1 MDLEISIVASEV
13 FSVMKCD
20 LPQGHSWAVPLLLAP
35 RSALHGPGHIPA
47 GEVSGMGNEP
57 AHLLSLHVQADGMG
71 LPKLCLVGVLVKVS
85 RGEKEQ

>member
-1 MDLEISIVASEV
+1 
-13 FSVMKCD
+13 
-20 LPQGHSWAVPLLLAP
+20 
-35 RSALHGPGHIPA
+35 
-47 GEVSGMGNEP
+47 MGNEP